1 MTEQAQI
8 SVLRYPDSVRL
19 RKEMYLMDKN
29 HALFEIVDNAVD
41 EYSAGYA
48 TAIAVAIIGNKVVV
62 EDNGRGIPVTPHP
75 DPEFAG
81 LSQAEV
87 AFTTLHAGGK
97 FGDEKGYQTATG
109 GLHGVGAACVNAVS
123 SEMQLIIY
131 TDGKKYQVDFEKG
144 IIKTPLRVVG
154 EADPD
159 KTGTEVHFILDDEV
173 WEDEQYDYKKIQKR
187 LKQLAYLNPGLFIYF
202 YLDVV
207 DKNGK
212 EIKLEEKYCF
222 EDGLESYMNKLL
234 KSKNSVSGIIHFSG
248 QEDDILMDSAF
259 SYTDG
264 YNQEIYTFCNNIS
277 TEAGGDH
284 LTGFKIGVANAVMKY
299 MEENDLK
306 NKTYIEPDDCRE
318 GIVGIVSVKVK
329 DPKFEGQGKTKIKM
343 NSVRTAV
350 RRLVETEFYDY
361 LCRNQEEAKK
371 IIDKVLLA
379 AKAREAAK
387 RAREAVK
394 NKQEILE
401 SSGLPGKL
409 ADCSSKNPEECEIF
423 LVEGDSAG
431 GSAKQARD
439 RRTQAILP
447 VFGKILNVEK
457 TRQDQVLKNQKL
469 QDVLK
474 ALGCGIGDKFD
485 ISRLR
490 YHKIIIMTDAD
501 TDGHHIQCLYLT
513 FFYRYLREL
522 IEKGYVY
529 IAMPPLYRVTK
540 GKIVQYAYDDE
551 ELSKLDTEKAV
562 ITRYKG
568 LGEMNPDQLWE
579 TTMNPETRKLVQI
592 TIEDAETA
600 DEYFSMLMGDNV
612 GSRKE
617 FIIENADYVDQEMLF

>member
-97 FGDEKGYQTATG
+97 FGDEKGYQTVTG

-154 EADPD
+154 EVDPD
-159 KTGTEVHFILDDEV
+159 RTGTEVHFILDDEV

-234 KSKNSVSGIIHFSG
+234 KSKNPVSGIIHCSG
-248 QEDDILMDSAF
+248 QEDDVLIDSAF

-277 TEAGGDH
+277 TEAGDH

-306 NKTYIEPDDCRE
+306 NKAHIEPDDCRE

-350 RRLVETEFYDY
+350 RKLVETEFYDY

-371 IIDKVLLA
+371 IINKVLLA

-469 QDVLK
+469 QDILK

-540 GKIVQYAYDDE
+540 GKTVQYAYDDE

-592 TIEDAETA
+592 TIEDAEIA